1 MKNIPELQN
10 IEILILIV
18 RHGSFRKAAK
28 ELNVSPPSLTTAIN
42 NLEEKLGVRLLNRST
57 RSLSLTDV
65 GEEFL
70 NDVTPI
76 FNEYKKIID
85 NINNYRNKPEG
96 VVKLNL
102 PRVALDILFEDYLLK
117 FKNEYPNIT
126 LELFTTDR
134 MINIIDSGFDA
145 GIRYNHDVPKDMVAI
160 PIGEKPSLVP
170 VASPDFLQ
178 EFGIPETPESL
189 TNFKCINRGFPSG
202 KIYRWE
208 FLDTEGKISEISVNG
223 DLVLDSDM
231 AMIQAAESNIGIAF
245 VYEHLVK
252 DRIKKGHL
260 IRLLPNYNYPDEHF
274 CIYYPSRKY
283 VPVPL
288 RTLID
293 WVMSRNTDYYS
304 ENRTIKDKLLP

>member
-1 MKNIPELQN
+1 MKNIPELQH
-10 IEILILIV
+10 IEMLMLIV

-57 RSLSLTDV
+57 RSLSLTVV

-70 NDVTPI
+70 NDVIPI
-76 FNEYKKIID
+76 FNQYRKVID
-85 NINNYRNKPEG
+85 NINSYKNKPEG

-102 PRVALDILFEDYLLK
+102 PRVALDIFFEEYLLK
-117 FKNEYPNIT
+117 FKNEHPNIT
-126 LELFTTDR
+126 LELFTTDS
-134 MINIIDSGFDA
+134 MINIIESGFDA

-160 PIGEKPSLVP
+160 PIGDKPSLIP
-170 VASPDFLQ
+170 VASPIFLK

-189 TNFKCINRGFPSG
+189 TNFKCINRCFPSG

-208 FLDTEGKISEISVNG
+208 FLDAEGNIREISVNG

-260 IRLLPNYNYPDEHF
+260 VRLLPNYNYPSEHF

-283 VPVPL
+283 VPVSL

-293 WVMSRNTDYYS
+293 WVKSRNTDS
-304 ENRTIKDKLLP
+304 

>member
-1 MKNIPELQN
+1 MKNIPELQH
-10 IEILILIV
+10 IEMLMLIV

-57 RSLSLTDV
+57 RSLSLTVV

-70 NDVTPI
+70 NDVIPI
-76 FNEYKKIID
+76 FNQYRKVID
-85 NINNYRNKPEG
+85 NINSYKNKPEG

-102 PRVALDILFEDYLLK
+102 PRVALDIFFEEYLLK
-117 FKNEYPNIT
+117 FKNEHPNIT

-134 MINIIDSGFDA
+134 MINIIESGFDA

-160 PIGEKPSLVP
+160 PIGDKPSLIP
-170 VASPDFLQ
+170 VASPIFLK

-189 TNFKCINRGFPSG
+189 TKFNCINRCFPSG

-208 FLDTEGKISEISVNG
+208 FSDAEGNIREVSVNG
-223 DLVLDSDM
+223 DIVLDSDM
-231 AMIQAAESNIGIAF
+231 AMIQAAESNVGIAF

-260 IRLLPNYNYPDEHF
+260 VRLLPNYNYPSEHF

-283 VPVPL
+283 VPVSL

-293 WVMSRNTDYYS
+293 WVKSGNTDS
-304 ENRTIKDKLLP
+304 